1 MGPGSGGWRLL
12 CCRVFWE
19 AAVSDPGK
27 KKKVHQEW
35 KLEGGPRAW
44 PTERTY
50 GREREGGRGR
60 RPEAR
65 ELPRI
70 VTRPLSV
77 FNFQLSNFKTFF
89 LFKSLYIQ

>member
-1 MGPGSGGWRLL
+1 MLQGFLGSCSFGSR
-12 CCRVFWE
+12 E
-19 AAVSDPGK
+19 

-89 LFKSLYIQ
+89 FV